1 MLTTANAAPA
11 APATRSPQLLGS
23 CDVGARRRIRFVFM
37 IKRTRPRPLC
47 CIKTHNTQHE
57 HVRTHKQ
64 ADANPERR
72 ERERAPF

>member
-47 CIKTHNTQHE
+47 CIKTHNTQHG
-57 HVRTHKQ
+57 T
-64 ADANPERR
+64 
-72 ERERAPF
+72 